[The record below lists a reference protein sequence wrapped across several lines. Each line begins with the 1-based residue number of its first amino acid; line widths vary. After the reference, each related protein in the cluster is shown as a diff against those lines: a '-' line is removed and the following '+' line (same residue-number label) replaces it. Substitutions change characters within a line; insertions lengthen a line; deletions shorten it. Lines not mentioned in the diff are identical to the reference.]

1 MSCMKRDGTVCAD
14 VEEAG
19 GIFQERPPE
28 AGIKLGA
35 PLVKASGGISN
46 FDRLAFGS
54 ALILS

>member
-1 MSCMKRDGTVCAD
+1 MKRDGTVCAD